1 MNRMIQF
8 LKKLFHRKKSG
19 FANVEELRIEF
30 KARYHN
36 FKLLLNANNRALD
49 IMADIEKALQ
59 GRAPFGMSFVRA
71 GSTTVSVEVFR
82 MIRNLDELTP
92 NRYSALYDSFQAIQ
106 KAIHQ
111 LLSAGHPID
120 DDRLIIP
127 LADIGTDMTGLVGT
141 KIANLGLI
149 KNMIGIPTPV
159 GFAITATAY
168 RRFFEHNNLQ
178 VEIDR
183 RLQSVNMDD
192 MGALYRI
199 SQEIHELINASEI
212 PIELRDAILS
222 GYEALESECGNG
234 IRVALRSSALGEDVA
249 GRSFAG
255 QYHSELNVGKDQI
268 LDAYK
273 TVVASKYGLTAITY
287 RYSRGLKDEDIFMGV
302 GCLAMIDAKAG
313 GVAYTRDPVN
323 PDNDGIYINAVWGLP
338 KSAVDGSA
346 ACDILVLSKSHPM
359 TILNQHISV
368 KEKKIVCF
376 SKEGVC
382 DMDVDGEDQALLCI
396 ESEQVLTLGELVL
409 KLERF
414 YKTPQDVE
422 WAIGPEGKVYI
433 LQCRPM
439 QITIPD
445 KGTAYKPGGDDRR
458 QEPLISDGITASPGI
473 ASGKIFKVSKGSD
486 MLDFPEGA
494 VLVAHQALPRWAPLL
509 NRAAAVLTEQGGFA
523 GHLATVSREFGVP
536 AVFGIENIMNRVNN
550 GDAVTIDADHQMI
563 YEGAVDIQP
572 PDSEK
577 RRNLM
582 AGSPV
587 FTTLSAVSRHIVPL
601 NLIDPDAPQ
610 FHPNNCKTLHDIT
623 RFIHEKSVQEMFDF
637 GKAHNFSER
646 SSKQLVMDVPM
657 QWWILN
663 LDDGFKEEV
672 EGRHIH
678 LDNIVSIPM
687 LALWEGITAFPW
699 EGPPPIDGKGLMS
712 VMFQATTNTALTTG
726 VRSQY
731 ADRNYFM
738 ISKHYCNL
746 MSRLGFHFST
756 VESMVSDRARE
767 NYISFQF
774 KGGAADYERRLKRV
788 HFVREILEDYRFVV
802 AVKEDTLIARIE
814 NYGLDKMKSHLKI
827 LGYLTIHTRQ
837 LDMVMSNAE
846 SVDYYRGKIH
856 KDIQSMTGT
865 EFSDRD

>member
-1 MNRMIQF
+1 MIRF
-8 LKKLFHRKKSG
+8 LKKLFHRKNSG
-19 FANVEELRIEF
+19 YADVQELRIEF

-49 IMADIEKALQ
+49 IMADIENALQ
-59 GRAPFGMSFVRA
+59 GRTPFGMSFVRA
-71 GSTTVSVEVFR
+71 SATTVSVEVFR

-92 NRYSALYDSFQAIQ
+92 NRYSALYNSFQAIQ
-106 KAIHQ
+106 RSIHK
-111 LLSAGHPID
+111 LLADEHPID

-127 LADIGTDMTGLVGT
+127 LADIGMDMTGLVGT
-141 KIANLGLI
+141 KIANLGVI
-149 KNMIGIPTPV
+149 HNKIDIPTPS

-168 RRFFEHNNLQ
+168 RRFFKHNSLQ

-183 RLQSVNMDD
+183 RFQSVNMDD
-192 MGALYRI
+192 MGALYRL
-199 SQEIHELINASEI
+199 SQEVQKLIKASEI
-212 PIELRDAILS
+212 PVELQDAILS
-222 GYEALESECGNG
+222 GYDALESECGNG
-234 IRVALRSSALGEDVA
+234 TRAALRSSALGEDVA

-255 QYHSELNVGKDQI
+255 QYHSELNIGKDQI

-346 ACDILVLSKSHPM
+346 ACDILVLSKSDPM
-359 TILNQHISV
+359 TILNQQISV
-368 KEKKIVCF
+368 KANKVVCF

-382 DMDVDGEDQALLCI
+382 DLAVDGEDQALLCI
-396 ESEQVLTLGELVL
+396 DSEQVLTLGKLTL

-414 YKTPQDVE
+414 FNTPQDVE
-422 WAIGPEGKVYI
+422 WAIGPDDKVYI

-439 QITIPD
+439 QINIPE
-445 KGTAYKPGGDDRR
+445 KNTPHPSVEDDRPR
-458 QEPLISDGITASPGI
+458 QPLISDGITASPGV
-473 ASGKIFKVSKGSD
+473 ASGRIFKVTKGSD
-486 MLDFPEGA
+486 IPEFPEGA
-494 VLVAHQALPRWAPLL
+494 VLVVHQALPGWAPLL

-550 GDAVTIDADHQMI
+550 GDAVTVDADHQMI
-563 YEGAVDIQP
+563 YEGDVDIQP
-572 PDSEK
+572 SDSGK
-577 RRNLM
+577 RINLM
-582 AGSPV
+582 AGSPIYS
-587 FTTLSAVSRHIVPL
+587 TLSAASRHIVTL

-610 FHPNNCKTLHDIT
+610 FHPDYCTTLHDIT
-623 RFIHEKSVQEMFDF
+623 RFIHEKSVQEMFNF

-699 EGPPPIDGKGLMS
+699 EGPPPIDGKGFMS
-712 VMFQATTNTALTTG
+712 VMFQATANTALTTG

-814 NYGLDKMKSHLKI
+814 NYGLDDMKAYLKI

-837 LDMVMSNAE
+837 LDMVMSNAA
-846 SVDYYRGKIH
+846 SVDYYHEKIH
-856 KDIQSMTGT
+856 KDIQSMTET
-865 EFSDRD
+865 KFSDRD

>member
-1 MNRMIQF
+1 MIQL
-8 LKKLFHRKKSG
+8 LKKLFYGKDKGS
-19 FANVEELRIEF
+19 ANVEELRIDF

-49 IMADIEKALQ
+49 IMAGIEKALH
-59 GRAPFGMSFVRA
+59 GTAPFGMSFVRA
-71 GSTTVSVEVFR
+71 NATAVSVEVFR

-92 NRYSALYDSFQAIQ
+92 NRYTALYESFQVIQ
-106 KAIHQ
+106 KSIHQ
-111 LLSAGHPID
+111 LLSDGQSIGD
-120 DDRLIIP
+120 NRLIIP
-127 LADIGTDMTGLVGT
+127 IGDIGADMTGLVGT
-141 KIANLGLI
+141 KIATLGLI
-149 KNMIGIPTPV
+149 RNQIGIPTPP

-168 RRFFEHNNLQ
+168 HRFFEHNRLQ

-183 RLQSVNMDD
+183 RFQSVRMDD
-192 MGALYRI
+192 MGALYRL
-199 SQEIHELINASEI
+199 SREIQELIKASDI
-212 PIELRDAILS
+212 PSELGDAIFS
-222 GYEALESECGNG
+222 GYAALESDCGKG
-234 IRVALRSSALGEDVA
+234 TKVALRSSALGEDVA

-255 QYHSELNVGKDQI
+255 QYHSELNVVKDQL

-273 TVVASKYGLTAITY
+273 AVVASKYGLTAITY
-287 RYSRGLKDEDIFMGV
+287 RYNRGLKDEDIFMGV
-302 GCLAMIDAKAG
+302 GCLAMIDALAG

-346 ACDILVLSKSHPM
+346 ACDVLVLSKSHPM
-359 TILNQHISV
+359 KILNQHISV
-368 KEKKIVCF
+368 KEKKWVCF

-382 DMDVDGEDQALLCI
+382 DMDVDRADQALLCI
-396 ESEQVLTLGELVL
+396 DADQVLTLGELAL

-414 YKTPQDVE
+414 YQTPQDVE
-422 WAIGPEGKVYI
+422 WAIGPDGNVTI

-439 QITIPD
+439 QITMP
-445 KGTAYKPGGDDRR
+445 GTAAASAESGDDQAQRKT
-458 QEPLISDGITASPGI
+458 PLISGGITASPGS
-473 ASGKIFKVSKGSD
+473 ATGKIFKVSTGED
-486 MLDFPEGA
+486 MLGFPDGG

-509 NRAAAVLTEQGGFA
+509 NHAAAVLTEQGGFA

-536 AVFGIENIMNRVNN
+536 AIFGIENLMNRVAN
-550 GDAVTIDADHQMI
+550 GDRVTVDADHQMI
-563 YEGAVDIQP
+563 YEGTVPIQTPRAGRRVD
-572 PDSEK
+572 
-577 RRNLM
+577 LM

-587 FTTLSAVSRHIVPL
+587 FNTLREVSRHIVPL
-601 NLIDPDAPQ
+601 NLLDPDAPQ
-610 FHPNNCKTLHDIT
+610 FHPKNCRTLHDIT
-623 RFIHEKSVQEMFDF
+623 RFIHEKSVQEMFNF

-646 SSKQLVMDVPM
+646 SSKQLVVEVPM

-663 LDDGFKEEV
+663 LDDGFREEV
-672 EGRHIH
+672 DGRYIH

-738 ISKHYCNL
+738 ISKHFCNL

-774 KGGAADYERRLKRV
+774 KGGAADYDRRLKRV
-788 HFVREILEDYRFVV
+788 YFVQEILEAHRFIVEI
-802 AVKEDTLIARIE
+802 KEDTLIARIE
-814 NYGLDKMKSHLKI
+814 NQEMADMKRYLKI

-837 LDMVMSNAE
+837 LDMVMSNNA
-846 SVDYYRGKIH
+846 SVNYYRSKIR
-856 KDIQSMTGT
+856 KEIEQITGAAN
-865 EFSDRD
+865 E